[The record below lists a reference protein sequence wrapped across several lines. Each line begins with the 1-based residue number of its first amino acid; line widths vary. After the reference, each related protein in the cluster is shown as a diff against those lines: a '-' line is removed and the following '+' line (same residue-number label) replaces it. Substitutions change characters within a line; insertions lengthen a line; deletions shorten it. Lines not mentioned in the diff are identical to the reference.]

1 MKGHENILVGLK
13 TAIEHDSLGHAY
25 IFEGPDGVGKRETAL
40 SFSSMLL
47 CGSEHFPCGECKSCH
62 LFAEGVH
69 PDFQEIYE
77 PEKSISVEDI
87 RNLLKGLVIRPLYSN
102 YKVIVI
108 NDADKMTVQAQNAL
122 LKSLEEPP
130 SYVIFILTVQSGASL
145 TPTVRSR
152 CQRILFNKMDSQ
164 ALFQLLTEKYTIRED
179 RLNFIVSYSDGIIG
193 TALNL
198 IETPEIIDLR
208 ERAVEIVSEIIS
220 LENADLFK
228 IYDFFEKNS
237 DRIDFILRVILLYFR
252 DILIYNMTA
261 NIRLLINSDKKDMI
275 IRNAR
280 VSTSKLLDCIQA
292 IWDTYRS
299 IELNANFQL
308 AIEVML
314 MKIGQMK
321 K

>member
-1 MKGHENILVGLK
+1 MKGHQNILDGLK
-13 TAIEHDSLGHAY
+13 TAIEQDSLGHAY

-47 CGSEHFPCGECKSCH
+47 CGSEHFPCGECKSCQ

-69 PDFQEIYE
+69 PDFQEINE

-130 SYVIFILTVQSGASL
+130 SYVVFILTVQSGASL

-152 CQRILFNKMDSQ
+152 CQRILFNKMDSK
-164 ALFQLLTEKYTIRED
+164 ALFQLLTEKYTISDD

-208 ERAVEIVSEIIS
+208 DRAVETVSEIIC

-308 AIEVML
+308 AVEVML
-314 MKIGQMK
+314 MKIDQMK